1 MSKIY
6 SLAVATGLA
15 IILGFG
21 GKAAVNAESHVPDGD
36 VIQTAS
42 FSGQSGHT
50 VSGEV
55 QLIQNGEVFYLV
67 LGEDFE
73 FDGAPD
79 PRLGFSSN
87 DEFDETSIFSSLNLD
102 SGQQIYRLPAT
113 MDVSRFDEVTIWCE
127 KFGVPLAEAKFLTN

>member
-1 MSKIY
+1 MSRFY

-15 IILGFG
+15 IILGLG
-21 GKAAVNAESHVPDGD
+21 GETAVNADGHIPTGD
-36 VIQTAS
+36 VLQTGS

-55 QLIQNGEVFYLV
+55 QLIQSGEVFYLV
-67 LGEDFE
+67 LGEDFQ

-87 DEFDETSIFSSLNLD
+87 DEFDETSIFSGLNLD
-102 SGQQIYRLPAT
+102 SGQQVYRLPAT

-127 KFGVPLAEAKFLTN
+127 KFSAPLAEAKF

>member
-1 MSKIY
+1 MAKMQ
-6 SLAVATGLA
+6 SLAAVAVLAAALGL
-15 IILGFG
+15 G
-21 GKAAVNAESHVPDGD
+21 GPAPVSAEDVLTDGD
-36 VIQTAS
+36 VLQTAS
-42 FSGQSGHT
+42 FTGQSDHT

-67 LGEDFE
+67 LGEDFQ

-79 PRLGFSSN
+79 PRLGFSTN

-113 MDVSRFDEVTIWCE
+113 LDVSQFDEVTIWCE
-127 KFGVPLAEAKFLTN
+127 KFSVPLAEAKF